1 MLPAEVQRILLLIG
15 LAATAYLMMLAW
27 TEDYGQSEVSETYN
41 QAPVVGTN
49 DNGGLSVGG
58 SFDGSPDETASIL
71 AIESDLPD
79 DSLIAPAN
87 NIVQDSVNQTAL
99 NASTAS
105 PVDRL
110 VHIKTDVLDL
120 WIDRLGGDIVRIQL
134 PKYPINLE
142 NPDLPYVL
150 LDNGNG
156 FTYVAQSGLFGRD
169 GTDRTSATRPL
180 YDVSANEYSLGGA
193 EKLVVELST
202 QHKGVGVRK
211 IFEFVRDSYV
221 VDLKYKISNS
231 SNQSFRASLFAQIKR
246 DSSEPNS
253 GTSSFALGPKP
264 YLGPAYTTAES
275 RYEKLPFDDIDDL
288 VEEGQKFQEDVQGGW
303 IAMLEHYFL
312 SAWVGDVNETN
323 RYFAKKAS
331 SQRGPLYIVGYS
343 GPLKEIAPGQEGE
356 FSARFYSGPKI
367 QSRLSAISENLNLT
381 VDYGFLWWIA
391 VPLFEMLDWFERQLG
406 NWGLAIIALTVL
418 VKAILYPLSAAGFR
432 SMGKLRKVAPK
443 MKKIQERYKDD
454 RQKLSQEMMSFYKK
468 EGVNP
473 MGGCL
478 PMLLPMPIFLA
489 LYWVLFESVELRQ
502 APFFL
507 WIDDLAIMDP
517 YFILPLLMGA
527 SMWFM
532 QTLNPPPADPMQAK
546 MMKIMPVMFTV
557 MFLFFPAGLVLYWLV
572 NNILGIAQQWYINHQ
587 IDNAA

>member
-1 MLPAEVQRILLLIG
+1 MLPAEVQRIVLLIG
-15 LAATAYLMMLAW
+15 LAVTAYLMMLAW
-27 TEDYGQSEVSETYN
+27 TDDYGQTDVVETYN
-41 QAPVVGTN
+41 QAPVVSVPADGM
-49 DNGGLSVGG
+49 LSEPSVLGAV
-58 SFDGSPDETASIL
+58 PDEL
-71 AIESDLPD
+71 YIEQSNDSDLPD
-79 DSLIAPAN
+79 ESMIAPAGGRVVN
-87 NIVQDSVNQTAL
+87 NANPNTLGTGSDFSA
-99 NASTAS
+99 
-105 PVDRL
+105 DRL
-110 VHIKTDVLDL
+110 VHIKTDVLEV
-120 WIDRLGGDIVRIQL
+120 WIDRLGGDIVRSQL

-142 NPDLPYVL
+142 HPDLPYVL
-150 LDNGNG
+150 LDSGNG

-169 GTDRTSATRPL
+169 GTDRSSATRPM
-180 YDVSANEYSLGGA
+180 YDVSASEYSLGAA
-193 EKLVVELST
+193 EQLVVELKT
-202 QHKGVGVRK
+202 RRNGVSITKSFKFSRGA
-211 IFEFVRDSYV
+211 YV
-221 VDLKYKISNS
+221 VDLKYNIVNLSD
-231 SNQSFRASLFAQIKR
+231 QPFRASLFAQLKR
-246 DSSEPNS
+246 DDSEPNS
-253 GTSSFALGPKP
+253 GSSSFALGPQP
-264 YLGPAYTTAES
+264 YLGPALTTAES

-288 VEEGQKFQEDVQGGW
+288 VEEGKTFQEDVQGGW

-312 SAWVGDVNETN
+312 SAWVGDAEEKN
-323 RYFAKKAS
+323 RYFGKKS
-331 SQRGPLYIVGYS
+331 GMLYIVGFS

-356 FSARFYSGPKI
+356 FNARFYSGPKI

-391 VPLFEMLDWFERQLG
+391 VPLFEMLDWFDDQLG
-406 NWGLAIIALTVL
+406 NWGLAIIALTFL
-418 VKAILYPLSAAGFR
+418 VKALLYPLSAAGFR

-507 WIDDLAIMDP
+507 WIEDLAIMDP
-517 YFILPLLMGA
+517 YFVLPLLMGA

-572 NNILGIAQQWYINHQ
+572 NNVLGIAQQWYINHQ
-587 IDNAA
+587 IDNAS

>member
-15 LAATAYLMMLAW
+15 LAVTAYLMMLAW
-27 TEDYGQSEVSETYN
+27 TDDYGQTSVTETYN
-41 QAPVVGTN
+41 QAPVVSNPSNNALSSPLGMNDVPDAMVVTQTGT
-49 DNGGLSVGG
+49 G
-58 SFDGSPDETASIL
+58 
-71 AIESDLPD
+71 DLPD
-79 DSLIAPAN
+79 ESMIAPAEGQ
-87 NIVQDSVNQTAL
+87 IVDRVSPGAL
-99 NASTAS
+99 GADVTSSA
-105 PVDRL
+105 DRL
-110 VHIKTDVLDL
+110 VHITTDVLDV
-120 WIDRLGGDIVRIQL
+120 WIDRLGGDIIRSQL

-142 NPDLPYVL
+142 HPDIPYVL
-150 LDNGNG
+150 LDSGNG

-169 GTDRTSATRPL
+169 GTDRTSASRPM
-180 YDVSANEYSLGGA
+180 YAVGANEYSMGA
-193 EKLVVELST
+193 GKHLVVELST
-202 QHKGVGVRK
+202 RRNGVDIVK
-211 IFEFVRDSYV
+211 SFEFSRGAYV
-221 VDLKYKISNS
+221 IDVKYNIVNS
-231 SNQSFRASLFAQIKR
+231 SEQSFQASLFAQIKR
-246 DSSEPNS
+246 DDSEPSS
-253 GTSSFALGPKP
+253 GGSSFALGPKP
-264 YLGPAYTTAES
+264 YLGPALTTAES

-288 VEEGQKFQEDVQGGW
+288 LEDGKTYQTDVQGGW

-312 SAWVGDVNETN
+312 SAWVGDAEEKN
-323 RYFAKKAS
+323 RYFGKKS
-331 SQRGPLYIVGYS
+331 GPLYIVGFS
-343 GPLKEIAPGQEGE
+343 GPLKEIAPGQQGE
-356 FSARFYSGPKI
+356 FTARFYSGPKI
-367 QSRLSAISENLNLT
+367 QSRLSTISENLNLT

-391 VPLFEMLDWFERQLG
+391 VPLFDMLDWFEDQLG

-418 VKAILYPLSAAGFR
+418 VKTLLYPLSAAGFR

-507 WIDDLAIMDP
+507 WINDLAIMDP
-517 YFILPLLMGA
+517 YFVLPLLMGA

-557 MFLFFPAGLVLYWLV
+557 MFLFFPAGLVLYWLI
-572 NNILGIAQQWYINHQ
+572 NNVLGIAQQRYINHQ
-587 IDNAA
+587 IDNAS